1 LCKRSAL
8 SPFLPPPSPYFV
20 RPSFPLNADVA
31 IQEPLP
37 WSHTKSDAAASILAR
52 AEANEHLN
60 KQLLQDERARCTRV
74 LFELYF
80 RSLPGLESEE
90 EEEKEKSEEEEE
102 KEESE
107 EEVERG
113 GREGVA

>member
-1 LCKRSAL
+1 MCKRSAL

-37 WSHTKSDAAASILAR
+37 WSDAAASILAR
-52 AEANEHLN
+52 AKANEHLN